1 MATATGPAAP
11 TDACYM
17 LIHPRLDVETP
28 NLQTLKRNL
37 ERGTDDI
44 KAEALQQVISGTLQG
59 ENHDQLLM
67 HIIRFVMPTRNKTL
81 KKLLLLYWEVCPKY
95 EADGKLKQETI
106 LICNALLNDL
116 QHPNEFIRGS
126 TLRFL
131 CKLRE
136 VELLE
141 PLIGP
146 TRECLSH
153 RHAYVR
159 KNAVEAVSSIYRT
172 LPHLIPD
179 GPELISGVLQTEA
192 DMTCRRNA
200 LTMLT
205 QSAPALAVQWLKES
219 AQLVSG
225 FEELLQLAVIDL
237 IRRTARDFAS
247 EKALF
252 IRCIFELLN
261 AAPSAVK
268 YEAATTLVT
277 LSSNPAAVKAAAS
290 CYITLATKESDNN
303 VRIIVLERLDRLRAR
318 HEGIIDD
325 LVMDLLRVL
334 TAPDLDVRRKVLGIV
349 MKLTSQRNV
358 NDVISMLKKELAKT
372 VSDASDYDKNTD
384 YRLLVIQTI
393 HSCASQFPEVAA
405 SVVELFLDS
414 IADFGASSATDAI
427 VFIREVAEK
436 FPDLRQGI
444 VSHLVASFMDFK
456 AGKVMRGALWILG
469 EYAETPDEIREVWT
483 RLRKAIGELPLLA
496 AEQRELDAASS
507 ATAEG
512 AEKSAAEPKAASSG
526 SHRILADGTYATESS
541 LTARATE
548 ALSLKLDSKPPLR
561 AVLLHSDFFTGTVL
575 ASTLTKLVLRFARAA
590 SADEEQQVNSL
601 RAEAVLIMAGII
613 RIGQSSFVATP
624 IDEDSYD
631 RVLAC
636 IRALEYMDEDAD
648 VLTEAFIDDT
658 QSAFARLVKGEVKR
672 VAEEERKHSNDNAV
686 QVDDVIEFRLLAA
699 ANKGASVSNAEDT
712 LEHDIELATGE
723 AEGRAAVSKLD
734 SVVQLTGFSDA
745 VYAEA
750 YVNVNQYDILLDV
763 MVVNQTNTTLR
774 NLSIEFSTLG
784 DLKLVEKP
792 TTYNVAPFSFSSVKA
807 SIKVSSTET
816 GVIFGTI
823 VYDGPNVNDS
833 HSIVLND
840 IHVDIM
846 EYIRPARC
854 DEAQFHAMW
863 TEFEWENK
871 VNMSTTKEAAENLDL
886 RGYLQHIMRATN
898 MACLTP
904 ANALAGDCGFLSANL
919 YARSIFGEDA
929 LANISI
935 EKPTEESP
943 ITGHI
948 RIRAKTQG
956 IALSLGDKISAAKV
970 SLSE

>member
-1 MATATGPAAP
+1 MATVTGQAAP
-11 TDACYM
+11 ADACFM
-17 LIHPRLDVETP
+17 LIHPRLDLETP

-37 ERGTDDI
+37 ERGTDAI

-59 ENHDQLLM
+59 ENYEPLLM

-95 EADGKLKQETI
+95 DGDGKLKQETI

-116 QHPNEFIRGS
+116 QHPNEYIRGS

-136 VELLE
+136 AELLE

-146 TRECLSH
+146 TRECLAH

-159 KNAVEAVSSIYRT
+159 KNAVEAIASIYRT

-179 GPELISGVLQTEA
+179 APELIGGVLQTEA

-200 LTMLT
+200 LGMLT
-205 QSAPALAVQWLKES
+205 HSAPGVAVQWLKES
-219 AQLVSG
+219 AQLVGG

-237 IRRTARDFAS
+237 IRRAARDFPG

-252 IRCIFELLN
+252 IRCIFELLG
-261 AAPSAVK
+261 AAASAVK
-268 YEAATTLVT
+268 YEAAATLVA
-277 LSSNPAAVKAAAS
+277 LSSNPAAVKAAAA
-290 CYITLATKESDNN
+290 CYIALATKESDNN

-318 HEGIIDD
+318 HEGIVDD

-334 TAPDLDVRRKVLGIV
+334 AAPDLDVRRKALGIV
-349 MKLTSQRNV
+349 MKLTSRRNV
-358 NDVISMLKKELAKT
+358 DDVVAMLKKELAKT
-372 VSDASDYDKNTD
+372 VADAADYDASLD
-384 YRLLVIQTI
+384 YRLLLIQTI

-414 IADFGASSATDAI
+414 IAEFGASSATDAI

-444 VSHLVASFMDFK
+444 VSHLVSSFLDFK

-469 EYAETPDEIREVWT
+469 EYAETPDEIRQVWA
-483 RLRKAIGELPLLA
+483 RLREAIGELPLLA
-496 AEQRELDAASS
+496 AEQRELDAA
-507 ATAEG
+507 AA
-512 AEKSAAEPKAASSG
+512 APSAAEGPEKSEPRAPAASASR
-526 SHRILADGTYATESS
+526 RILPDGTYATESS
-541 LTARATE
+541 LTAKAVDVS
-548 ALSLKLDSKPPLR
+548 ALKLDSKPPLR

-590 SADEEQQVNSL
+590 GADDEQQANSL
-601 RAEAVLIMAGII
+601 RAEAILIMAGVI
-613 RIGQSSFVATP
+613 RIGHSAFVATP

-636 IRALEYMDEDAD
+636 IRALEYMDEDSE
-648 VLTEAFIDDT
+648 VLTEAFIADT
-658 QSAFARLVKGEVKR
+658 QRAFSRLVKGEVKR
-672 VAEEERKHSNDNAV
+672 AAEEERQHNDENAV
-686 QVDDVIEFRLLAA
+686 QVDDAIEFRLLAA
-699 ANKGASVSNAEDT
+699 AKGAGAESAEDT

-750 YVNVNQYDILLDV
+750 YVNVNQYDILLDI
-763 MVVNQTNTTLR
+763 MVVNQTNATLR

-792 TTYNVAPFSFSSVKA
+792 TSYNVAPYSFSSVKA

-823 VYDGPNVNDS
+823 VYDSPSVNDS

-846 EYIRPARC
+846 EYI
-854 DEAQFHAMW
+854 
-863 TEFEWENK
+863 
-871 VNMSTTKEAAENLDL
+871 
-886 RGYLQHIMRATN
+886 
-898 MACLTP
+898 
-904 ANALAGDCGFLSANL
+904 
-919 YARSIFGEDA
+919 
-929 LANISI
+929 
-935 EKPTEESP
+935 
-943 ITGHI
+943 
-948 RIRAKTQG
+948 
-956 IALSLGDKISAAKV
+956 
-970 SLSE
+970 

>member
-1 MATATGPAAP
+1 MATAMGPAAP

-136 VELLE
+136 AELLE

-200 LTMLT
+200 LIMLT
-205 QSAPALAVQWLKES
+205 LSAPALAVQWLKEN

-303 VRIIVLERLDRLRAR
+303 VRIIVLERLDRLRMR

-384 YRLLVIQTI
+384 YRLL
-393 HSCASQFPEVAA
+393 
-405 SVVELFLDS
+405 
-414 IADFGASSATDAI
+414 
-427 VFIREVAEK
+427 
-436 FPDLRQGI
+436 
-444 VSHLVASFMDFK
+444 
-456 AGKVMRGALWILG
+456 
-469 EYAETPDEIREVWT
+469 
-483 RLRKAIGELPLLA
+483 
-496 AEQRELDAASS
+496 
-507 ATAEG
+507 
-512 AEKSAAEPKAASSG
+512 
-526 SHRILADGTYATESS
+526 
-541 LTARATE
+541 
-548 ALSLKLDSKPPLR
+548 
-561 AVLLHSDFFTGTVL
+561 
-575 ASTLTKLVLRFARAA
+575 
-590 SADEEQQVNSL
+590 
-601 RAEAVLIMAGII
+601 
-613 RIGQSSFVATP
+613 
-624 IDEDSYD
+624 
-631 RVLAC
+631 
-636 IRALEYMDEDAD
+636 
-648 VLTEAFIDDT
+648 
-658 QSAFARLVKGEVKR
+658 
-672 VAEEERKHSNDNAV
+672 
-686 QVDDVIEFRLLAA
+686 
-699 ANKGASVSNAEDT
+699 
-712 LEHDIELATGE
+712 
-723 AEGRAAVSKLD
+723 
-734 SVVQLTGFSDA
+734 
-745 VYAEA
+745 
-750 YVNVNQYDILLDV
+750 
-763 MVVNQTNTTLR
+763 
-774 NLSIEFSTLG
+774 
-784 DLKLVEKP
+784 
-792 TTYNVAPFSFSSVKA
+792 
-807 SIKVSSTET
+807 
-816 GVIFGTI
+816 
-823 VYDGPNVNDS
+823 
-833 HSIVLND
+833 
-840 IHVDIM
+840 
-846 EYIRPARC
+846 
-854 DEAQFHAMW
+854 
-863 TEFEWENK
+863 
-871 VNMSTTKEAAENLDL
+871 
-886 RGYLQHIMRATN
+886 
-898 MACLTP
+898 
-904 ANALAGDCGFLSANL
+904 
-919 YARSIFGEDA
+919 
-929 LANISI
+929 
-935 EKPTEESP
+935 
-943 ITGHI
+943 
-948 RIRAKTQG
+948 
-956 IALSLGDKISAAKV
+956 
-970 SLSE
+970 

>member
-1 MATATGPAAP
+1 MATMSGQAGP

-17 LIHPRLDVETP
+17 LIQPRLDEETP

-37 ERGTDDI
+37 ERGTDKI
-44 KAEALQQVISGTLQG
+44 KAEALQQVITAAVQG
-59 ENHDQLLM
+59 ETHEQLLM
-67 HIIRFVMPTRNKTL
+67 HIIRFVMPTRDKAL
-81 KKLLLLYWEVCPKY
+81 KKLLLLYWEICPMY
-95 EADGKLKQETI
+95 DGDGKLKQETI
-106 LICNALLNDL
+106 LICNSLLHDL
-116 QHPNEFIRGS
+116 QHPNEYIRGS

-136 VELLE
+136 NELLE

-146 TRECLSH
+146 TRNCLSH
-153 RHAYVR
+153 RHSYVR
-159 KNAVEAVSSIYRT
+159 MNAIEAVSSIYQH

-179 GPELISGVLQTEA
+179 APELINEVLQSEA

-200 LTMLT
+200 LVMLT
-205 QSAPALAVQWLKES
+205 QHATSLAVAWLKDN
-219 AQLVSG
+219 ANQVSE

-237 IRRTARDFAS
+237 IRRSARDFAA

-261 AAPSAVK
+261 ASSSAVK
-268 YEAATTLVT
+268 FEAATTLVT
-277 LSSNPAAVKAAAS
+277 LSGNPAAVKAAAS
-290 CYITLATKESDNN
+290 CYIALATKESDNN
-303 VRIIVLERLDRLRAR
+303 IRVIVLEQLDRLRSR
-318 HEGIIDD
+318 YEGIIDD

-334 TAPDLDVRRKVLGIV
+334 TAPDLDVRRQVLDIV
-349 MKLTSQRNV
+349 MKLTSRRNI
-358 NDVISMLKKELAKT
+358 DDIISVLKKELIKT
-372 VSDASDYDKNTD
+372 LSDTVDYEKNTD
-384 YRLLVIQTI
+384 YRLLLIQTI
-393 HSCASQFPEVAA
+393 HACAAKFPEVAA
-405 SVVELFLDS
+405 SVVELFLSS
-414 IADFGASSATDAI
+414 ISEFGASSATDAI
-427 VFIREVAEK
+427 LFIREVAGNQ
-436 FPDLRQGI
+436 DLRPDI
-444 VSHLVASFMDFK
+444 IKHLVASFMDFR
-456 AGKVMRGALWILG
+456 AGKVIRGALWILG
-469 EYAETPDEIREVWT
+469 EYAETPEEIRQVWV
-483 RLRKAIGELPLLA
+483 RLREAIGELPLLA
-496 AEQRELDAASS
+496 AEQRELEAAD
-507 ATAEG
+507 G
-512 AEKSAAEPKAASSG
+512 AETAAAADSKTTSASR
-526 SHRILADGTYATESS
+526 RILPDGTYATESS
-541 LTARATE
+541 LTAKTPDAS
-548 ALSLKLDSKPPLR
+548 SLKLDTKPPLR

-575 ASTLTKLVLRFARAA
+575 ASTLTKLVLRFARSVEAT
-590 SADEEQQVNSL
+590 EEQQVNSL
-601 RAEAVLIMAGII
+601 CAEAMLIMTGII
-613 RIGQSSFVATP
+613 RIGQSSFVTTP

-636 IRALEYMDEDAD
+636 IRALEYMDEDAE
-648 VLTEAFIDDT
+648 VLTEAFISDS
-658 QSAFARLVKGEVKR
+658 QNAFSRMVKGESKR
-672 VAEEERKHSNDNAV
+672 TADEERQQDKDSAV
-686 QVDDVIEFRLLAA
+686 QVDDGIEFRLLAP
-699 ANKGASVSNAEDT
+699 ANQGANAEDS

-723 AEGRAAVSKLD
+723 VESRAAVSKLD

-750 YVNVNQYDILLDV
+750 YVNVNQYNILLDI

-784 DLKLVEKP
+784 DLKLMEKP
-792 TTYNVAPFSFSSVKA
+792 TSYNVAPYSFSSVKA

-823 VYDGPNVNDS
+823 VYDGPSVNDT
-833 HSIVLND
+833 HTIVLND

-854 DEAQFHAMW
+854 DEAQFHSMW
-863 TEFEWENK
+863 TEFEWDNK

-886 RGYLQHIMRATN
+886 RAYLQHIMKATN

-904 ANALAGDCGFLSANL
+904 DNALAGDCGFLSANL

-935 EKPTEESP
+935 EKPTADSP

-970 SLSE
+970 SL

>member
-1 MATATGPAAP
+1 MATTSGQAGP

-17 LIHPRLDVETP
+17 LIQPRLDVETP

-37 ERGTDDI
+37 ERGTDQI
-44 KAEALQQVISGTLQG
+44 KAEALQQVITAAVQG
-59 ENHDQLLM
+59 ETHEQLLM
-67 HIIRFVMPTRNKTL
+67 HIIRFVMPTRDKAL
-81 KKLLLLYWEVCPKY
+81 KKLLLLYWEICPMY
-95 EADGKLKQETI
+95 DSDGKLKQETI
-106 LICNALLNDL
+106 LICNSLLHDL
-116 QHPNEFIRGS
+116 QHPNEYIRGS

-136 VELLE
+136 NELLE

-146 TRECLSH
+146 TRDCLNH
-153 RHAYVR
+153 RHSYVR
-159 KNAVEAVSSIYRT
+159 MNAIEAVSSIYQH

-179 GPELISGVLQTEA
+179 APELIDEMLQSEA

-200 LTMLT
+200 LVMLT
-205 QSAPALAVQWLKES
+205 QHAPSLAVGWLKGS
-219 AQLVSG
+219 AHQVSE

-237 IRRTARDFAS
+237 IRRSARDFAA

-261 AAPSAVK
+261 VSSSAVK
-268 YEAATTLVT
+268 FEAATTLVT
-277 LSSNPAAVKAAAS
+277 LSANPAAVKAAAS
-290 CYITLATKESDNN
+290 CYIALATKESDNN
-303 VRIIVLERLDRLRAR
+303 VRVIVLEQLDRLRSR
-318 HEGIIDD
+318 YEGIIDD

-334 TAPDLDVRRKVLGIV
+334 TTPDLGVRRQVLDIV
-349 MKLTSQRNV
+349 MKLASRRNID
-358 NDVISMLKKELAKT
+358 DVISVLKKELTKT
-372 VSDASDYDKNTD
+372 LSDTVDYEKSAD
-384 YRLLVIQTI
+384 YRLLLIQTI
-393 HSCASQFPEVAA
+393 HACASKFPEVAA

-414 IADFGASSATDAI
+414 ISEFGASSATDAI
-427 VFIREVAEK
+427 LFIREVAGNR
-436 FPDLRQGI
+436 DLRPDI
-444 VSHLVASFMDFK
+444 IKHLVASFMEFR
-456 AGKVMRGALWILG
+456 AGKVIRGALWILG
-469 EYAETPDEIREVWT
+469 EYAETPEEIRQVWV
-483 RLRKAIGELPLLA
+483 RLREAIGELPLLA
-496 AEQRELDAASS
+496 AEQRELDAAD
-507 ATAEG
+507 G
-512 AEKSAAEPKAASSG
+512 AETAAADSKTTSASR
-526 SHRILADGTYATESS
+526 RILPDGTYATESS
-541 LTARATE
+541 LTAKTLDAS
-548 ALSLKLDSKPPLR
+548 SLKLDTKPPLR

-575 ASTLTKLVLRFARAA
+575 ASTLTKLVLRFARSTEA
-590 SADEEQQVNSL
+590 SEEQQVSSL
-601 RAEAVLIMAGII
+601 CAEAMLIMTGII
-613 RIGQSSFVATP
+613 RIGQSSFVTTP

-636 IRALEYMDEDAD
+636 IRALEYMDEDAE
-648 VLTEAFIDDT
+648 VLTEAFISDS
-658 QSAFARLVKGEVKR
+658 QSAFSRMVKGESKR
-672 VAEEERKHSNDNAV
+672 TADEERQQNKESAV
-686 QVDDVIEFRLLAA
+686 QVDDGIEFRLLASA
-699 ANKGASVSNAEDT
+699 TQGAKAEDS

-723 AEGRAAVSKLD
+723 AESRAAVSKLD

-750 YVNVNQYDILLDV
+750 YVNVNQYNILLDI

-784 DLKLVEKP
+784 DLKLMEKP
-792 TTYNVAPFSFSSVKA
+792 SSYNVAPYSFSSVKA

-823 VYDGPNVNDS
+823 VYDGPSVNDT
-833 HSIVLND
+833 HTIVLND

-854 DEAQFHAMW
+854 DEAQFHSMW

-886 RGYLQHIMRATN
+886 RAYLQHIMKATN

-904 ANALAGDCGFLSANL
+904 ENALAGDCGFLSANL

-935 EKPTEESP
+935 EKPTADSP

-970 SLSE
+970 SL

>member
-136 VELLE
+136 AELLE

-205 QSAPALAVQWLKES
+205 QSAPALAVQWLKEN